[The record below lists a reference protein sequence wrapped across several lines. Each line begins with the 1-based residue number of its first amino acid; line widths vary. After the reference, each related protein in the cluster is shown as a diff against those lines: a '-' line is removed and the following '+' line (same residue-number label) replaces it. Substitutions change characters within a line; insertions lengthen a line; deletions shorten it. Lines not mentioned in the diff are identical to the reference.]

1 MVGRGLGHRGEPAR
15 RSGRARRLPDHFGI
29 DRIEELG
36 ERLDPVASFGDHTFT
51 VATTEAA

>member
-1 MVGRGLGHRGEPAR
+1 LGFEEN
-15 RSGRARRLPDHFGI
+15 LPDDQAALAAYRDHFGI